1 MNAQKIMIVALVI
14 AVAMLSMEVPL
25 VDAHGCIDE
34 EGLACVSNGCPGT
47 CMRDGSQCSCMGPRL
62 PIDGNPVKAAANDGT
77 AGSK

>member
-1 MNAQKIMIVALVI
+1 MNAQKTMIVALVI

-25 VDAHGCIDE
+25 VDAQACIDE
-34 EGLACVSNGCPGT
+34 EGLACVPNGCPGT
-47 CMRDGSQCSCMGPRL
+47 CMRDGSQCSCMRL